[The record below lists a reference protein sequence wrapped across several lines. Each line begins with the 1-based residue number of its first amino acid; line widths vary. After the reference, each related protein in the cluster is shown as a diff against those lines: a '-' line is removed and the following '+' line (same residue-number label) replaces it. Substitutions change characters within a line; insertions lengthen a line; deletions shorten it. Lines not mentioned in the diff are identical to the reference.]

1 MKKVIELEEKLQIS
15 KSYDLNCRKIV
26 VSGKEIKIYF
36 VTSLVDGLRSMEI
49 VDNLLLLNDEED
61 EISFEKVINSI
72 SALDI
77 GIVENIDEMIEAILS
92 GMILIYIDEYEKFI
106 KVDVRNYP
114 TRSVAEPEMEKVIR
128 GSHDGFTETL
138 NTNIALLRRRVKDE
152 RLRTEVYYVGE
163 KSPVMVCFSYLEGV
177 VKKEILEDALNRLK
191 KVKTDTL
198 IMADKELEEL
208 LLKQK
213 FYPYPLVRYTERADI
228 VAVHLYQGMFAIFV
242 DTSPCVMLAPC
253 TVFDHFQHTEEYRQ
267 TPMSGSYLRILRF
280 LGIFVAL
287 FLSPMYLLVNKYNY
301 DIGLLSFLIPKEE
314 QMINIFI
321 QIILAEIGVEF
332 LRMASIHTPSALSTA
347 MGLIAGVV
355 LGEMAVKVGFFSYQ
369 TVLVVALSAIGTY
382 ATPSYE
388 LGLANKISK
397 LFFVLGVYIFG
408 IYGFLIAFFI
418 WLVLLANL
426 KSFNKP
432 YLYPLIPFNIKKLY
446 KVLIR
451 FPYRNKK

>member
-1 MKKVIELEEKLQIS
+1 MKKIIEFEEKLQIS
-15 KSYDLNCRKIV
+15 KSYDLNCRKIIV
-26 VSGKEIKIYF
+26 LEKEIKIYF

-49 VDNLLLLNDEED
+49 VDNLLLLNESNEQY
-61 EISFEKVINSI
+61 SFELIYNNIN
-72 SALDI
+72 ALDLD
-77 GIVENIDEMIEAILS
+77 VAEDIDEMIDAVLS
-92 GMILIYIDEYEKFI
+92 GMILICVENYEKTI

-114 TRSVAEPEMEKVIR
+114 TRSVSEPEMEKVIR

-138 NTNIALLRRRVKDE
+138 NTNIGLLRRRVKDE
-152 RLRTEVYYVGE
+152 RLRNKVFLIGD
-163 KSPVMVCFSYLEGV
+163 KSPVMVCFSYLEGI
-177 VKKEILEDALNRLK
+177 VKEDILNNALDRLK

-208 LLKQK
+208 LIKQR
-213 FYPYPLVRYTERADI
+213 YNPYPLVRYTERADI
-228 VAVHLYQGMFAIFV
+228 VAVHLYQGMFGIFV

-253 TVFDHFQHTEEYRQ
+253 TAFDHFQHTEEYRQ

-280 LGIFVAL
+280 LGIFISL
-287 FLSPMYLLVNKYNY
+287 FLSPMYLLVNKYNI
-301 DIGLLSFLIPKEE
+301 DIGILNSLIPKDE
-314 QMINIFI
+314 QVINIFI

-397 LFFVLGVYIFG
+397 LFFILGTYLFGVY
-408 IYGFLIAFFI
+408 GFAIAVIVWLIM
-418 WLVLLANL
+418 LANS

-432 YLYPLIPFNIKKLY
+432 YLYPLIPFDIKKIF

-451 FPYRNKK
+451 FPYKNKN